1 MNTSTNAA
9 AEMSPGILPCPGFP
23 PATSDIGPKP
33 RKPRGKIAELSKDQR
48 ALINHLL
55 DEGLTYRAI
64 ELEMARQNISLNAE
78 NLSNWYNSGYQDYV
92 RHQDWLEQVNGLR
105 ENASD
110 LLVDQQILSLNQA
123 ALQLAVIQIFKTLK
137 EDKLSDDPANY
148 TRMLNSLSRLS
159 REALVFTKYED

>member
-23 PATSDIGPKP
+23 SATSDIGPKP

-78 NLSNWYNSGYQDYV
+78 NLSNWYNRAQKTAFTPEQFVADCRARARQDEIF
-92 RHQDWLEQVNGLR
+92 EQAYMCNPIG
-105 ENASD
+105 
-110 LLVDQQILSLNQA
+110 A
-123 ALQLAVIQIFKTLK
+123 A
-137 EDKLSDDPANY
+137 ANHI
-148 TRMLNSLSRLS
+148 
-159 REALVFTKYED
+159 